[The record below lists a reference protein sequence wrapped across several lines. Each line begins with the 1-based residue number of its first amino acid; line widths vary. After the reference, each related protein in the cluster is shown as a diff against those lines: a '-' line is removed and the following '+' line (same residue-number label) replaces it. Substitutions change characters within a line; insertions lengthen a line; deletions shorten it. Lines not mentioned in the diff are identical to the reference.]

1 MGNWPKM
8 NEIVGSVNRGTP
20 CESGLCEQCRTDCQG
35 KCETFVSSFRGRQTI
50 YSPEPTGSVIYGSD
64 NINPVGISYNSLRV
78 QSKIYGVK
86 GAKDRSS
93 EYCVSANVDVSTEF
107 GASMKTKCRVPI
119 IQGPALN
126 AVSKYWSSYATAA
139 AVVGYPLVIGE
150 NAMNMDKEMV
160 VQNGKVLKAPRV
172 EKMVDAFLRYDQ
184 GYGGIVVQMNYDDVY
199 QGPTIDYICE
209 KYGNKVILE
218 IKWSQGGKVINGEVI
233 TKDLAHAKFMSKH
246 YPIFPNPNDPAIEK
260 IYAEGGSIRF
270 TRQSRVPHTALD
282 TYEQVEKEF
291 VTLVDKI
298 RAKGIERIILKIGG
312 LEMASLAMALKVASK
327 ARIDLL
333 VVDGSGGGTA
343 HSPWP
348 MMEHGGVP
356 SILAHAKAYEYNK
369 ILADKGEFAADL
381 SFAGGLARAD
391 HVYKAMALGAPFCK
405 AITLGRAIMIPGF
418 VGSNIEGALY
428 PERKALVNGAWDKLP
443 AVVQECGNTPEEIF
457 EGYDD
462 FKNMVGADAMKDIP
476 LGAVAIW
483 TYIDKLMVGM
493 QQLMAGARSFNVAS
507 IERADLASGNRET
520 ERETGIPFI
529 TDAQD
534 DLAKQI
540 LNG

>member
-282 TYEQVEKEF
+282 TYEQVEK
-291 VTLVDKI
+291 
-298 RAKGIERIILKIGG
+298 
-312 LEMASLAMALKVASK
+312 
-327 ARIDLL
+327 
-333 VVDGSGGGTA
+333 
-343 HSPWP
+343 
-348 MMEHGGVP
+348 
-356 SILAHAKAYEYNK
+356 
-369 ILADKGEFAADL
+369 
-381 SFAGGLARAD
+381 
-391 HVYKAMALGAPFCK
+391 
-405 AITLGRAIMIPGF
+405 
-418 VGSNIEGALY
+418 
-428 PERKALVNGAWDKLP
+428 
-443 AVVQECGNTPEEIF
+443 
-457 EGYDD
+457 
-462 FKNMVGADAMKDIP
+462 
-476 LGAVAIW
+476 
-483 TYIDKLMVGM
+483 
-493 QQLMAGARSFNVAS
+493 
-507 IERADLASGNRET
+507 
-520 ERETGIPFI
+520 
-529 TDAQD
+529 
-534 DLAKQI
+534 
-540 LNG
+540 

>member
-184 GYGGIVVQMNYDDVY
+184 GYGGIVVQMN
-199 QGPTIDYICE
+199 
-209 KYGNKVILE
+209 
-218 IKWSQGGKVINGEVI
+218 
-233 TKDLAHAKFMSKH
+233 
-246 YPIFPNPNDPAIEK
+246 
-260 IYAEGGSIRF
+260 
-270 TRQSRVPHTALD
+270 
-282 TYEQVEKEF
+282 
-291 VTLVDKI
+291 
-298 RAKGIERIILKIGG
+298 
-312 LEMASLAMALKVASK
+312 
-327 ARIDLL
+327 
-333 VVDGSGGGTA
+333 
-343 HSPWP
+343 
-348 MMEHGGVP
+348 
-356 SILAHAKAYEYNK
+356 
-369 ILADKGEFAADL
+369 
-381 SFAGGLARAD
+381 
-391 HVYKAMALGAPFCK
+391 
-405 AITLGRAIMIPGF
+405 
-418 VGSNIEGALY
+418 
-428 PERKALVNGAWDKLP
+428 
-443 AVVQECGNTPEEIF
+443 
-457 EGYDD
+457 
-462 FKNMVGADAMKDIP
+462 
-476 LGAVAIW
+476 
-483 TYIDKLMVGM
+483 
-493 QQLMAGARSFNVAS
+493 
-507 IERADLASGNRET
+507 
-520 ERETGIPFI
+520 
-529 TDAQD
+529 
-534 DLAKQI
+534 
-540 LNG
+540 